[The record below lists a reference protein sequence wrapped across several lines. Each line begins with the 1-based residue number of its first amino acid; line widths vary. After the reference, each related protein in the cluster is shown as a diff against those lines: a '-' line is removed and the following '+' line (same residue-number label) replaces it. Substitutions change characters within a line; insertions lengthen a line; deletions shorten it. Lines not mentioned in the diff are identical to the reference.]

1 MVLALVGLVVG
12 LFRLFI
18 LLQNERRV
26 RQQLN
31 HPQQLSANNAL
42 ARVLSAAQGPSSRLE
57 DLELRIDEAI
67 LGELPKIERGQSLVK
82 LFAGLAPRLGLLG
95 TVLSMI
101 TTFQNIS
108 LYGSSD
114 PKFLAAGISQ
124 ALITTV
130 LGLLAAIPLLFCRSL
145 MSARSRIL
153 LQVIQQK
160 GLALLA
166 QQHRHEPSSN
176 AVDQ

>member
-82 LFAGLAPRLGLLG
+82 LFAGLAPL
-95 TVLSMI
+95 
-101 TTFQNIS
+101 
-108 LYGSSD
+108 
-114 PKFLAAGISQ
+114 
-124 ALITTV
+124 